1 MKNGWKIFFK
11 CFGFLAIFIGIYAYM
26 CFVLLPKDEKD
37 LGYSKYYSA
46 QSIKYE
52 KNNTLDF
59 IFYGNSDLYNG
70 YSPMD
75 FYEQTGSTSFAI
87 GAGRQTVKRIKAQI
101 KDNLKKQK
109 PQAVIIE
116 TDCFYTQNIAMGG
129 SFQYDVAP
137 VIAPFKYHARWKELE
152 AKDLYQKPGNKRPK
166 KCFKGFLYETKN
178 SHYKPD
184 PNFMQTDID
193 GVKEIQKSVKAD
205 IKEIVSMCNKRGV
218 KVVLLTLPSANTWTM
233 PKHNAV
239 EKIAKDN
246 NLLYLDL
253 NVKKEDFN
261 FDFANS
267 FRDWGNHMNY
277 YGAKQSTDYIVKFL
291 NSNFELENHKEDKKY
306 ESWNDLLLTFQDY
319 KNKHQGVYE

>member
-1 MKNGWKIFFK
+1 MLGVVYSGNYYVVIDTYSPVDRLAKIYDVLK
-11 CFGFLAIFIGIYAYM
+11 PVLSIGKESNLELAKELN
-26 CFVLLPKDEKD
+26 VTEKTK
-37 LGYSKYYSA
+37 LVC
-46 QSIKYE
+46 
-52 KNNTLDF
+52 
-59 IFYGNSDLYNG
+59 DLYNEEIDETLLSKVRARMISTDPI
-70 YSPMD
+70 YVLFTS
-75 FYEQTGSTSFAI
+75 GSTGI
-87 GAGRQTVKRIKAQI
+87 
-101 KDNLKKQK
+101 
-109 PQAVIIE
+109 PVIIE
-116 TDCFYTQNIAMGG
+116 TDCFYTKNVAMGG

-137 VIAPFKYHARWKELE
+137 IIAPFKYHARWKELE

-184 PNFMQTDID
+184 PNFMKTDLD
-193 GVKEIQKSVKAD
+193 GVKKIQKSVKTD

-253 NVKKEDFN
+253 NVKSEDFN

-277 YGAKQSTDYIVKFL
+277 YGAKQSTDYIIKFL
-291 NSNFELENHKEDKKY
+291 NNNFELKNHKEDKKY

-319 KNKHQGVYE
+319 KNKHHGVYE